1 LTAKI
6 SVSGDNGL
14 PHSQFFVS
22 YSQFVM
28 KNDGKKKKMVTFA
41 GHDCFDSIYIACFS
55 MCSTDC
61 LADT

>member
-1 LTAKI
+1 
-6 SVSGDNGL
+6 
-14 PHSQFFVS
+14 
-22 YSQFVM
+22 M